1 MSSERQSGQRPEPAI
16 IVKPAVIATP
26 AEALDR
32 ARALWPR
39 IRARAKQVDNDR
51 LVPAQTIRE
60 LVESGLFGVVMP
72 RVLGGSELGFET
84 LVRVTAE
91 IASACGSSGWVYGVL
106 AGHSW
111 LINLFPIEAQ
121 REIYENPAALIST
134 LFRFGGQVSV
144 VPGGYRLI
152 GGEGRFCSGIDY
164 ADWVIVGSQVVR
176 EGADPEARF
185 FVIPRSAI
193 TEVVD
198 DWYVAGMRG
207 TGSKTIRVA
216 EAFIPERHSVSA
228 AEMAA
233 GSAGAK
239 FHTSPIYRMSWRG
252 IAPYSLIGVPI
263 GVARAA
269 VASFAESLK
278 RSTANFTPE
287 QISEQSSTFAR
298 LGVAAADVD
307 AAFATV
313 IENARRLD
321 AAKEPSD
328 ITADEHARVPRDWSY
343 AAQRSRNAVT
353 SLFEAAGGG
362 AAFDSSE
369 IQRLWRDA
377 NASAQHVA
385 FSWDSAMT
393 TYGRARAGVAAP
405 QFGPKGRR

>member
-1 MSSERQSGQRPEPAI
+1 LNSLPQPGHDSGSS
-16 IVKPAVIATP
+16 IASPPVLRTQG
-26 AEALDR
+26 EALDR
-32 ARALWPR
+32 ARALLPR
-39 IRARAKQVDNDR
+39 IRARARQVDSDR
-51 LVPAQTIRE
+51 LVPVETIRE
-60 LVESGLFGVVMP
+60 LIEAGLFGVVMP
-72 RVLGGSELGFET
+72 RALGGSELGFET
-84 LVRVTAE
+84 LVRTTVE

-121 REIYENPAALIST
+121 REIYQNPSALIAT
-134 LFRFGGQVSV
+134 LFRFGGQVKV
-144 VPGGYRLI
+144 VPGGYQLT

-176 EGADPEARF
+176 EGAASEPRF
-185 FVIPRSAI
+185 FVIPRSVI
-193 TEVVD
+193 DEVVD

-216 EAFIPERHSVSA
+216 EVFIPEHRSVST

-233 GSAGAK
+233 GSAGAR
-239 FHTSPIYRMSWRG
+239 FHGSPIYRMSWRG
-252 IAPYSLIGVPI
+252 IAPYSLVGVPI

-269 VASFAESLK
+269 VASFAESLQK
-278 RSTANFTPE
+278 SMTKFTAE
-287 QISEQSSTFAR
+287 QTAEQSTTFAR
-298 LGVAAADVD
+298 LAVAAADVD

-321 AAKEPSD
+321 EAKDPTD
-328 ITADEHARVPRDWSY
+328 ITPEQHARVPRDWSY
-343 AAQRSRNAVT
+343 AAQRSRNAVS

-362 AAFDSSE
+362 AAYNSSD

-385 FSWDSAMT
+385 FNWDNAMT
-393 TYGRARAGVAAP
+393 TYGRARTGVAPP
-405 QFGPKGRR
+405 QFGPKGR